1 MKENL
6 QKLKVPQ
13 QKKPKKNKTF
23 WMSSMKIRLNYFSK
37 DSTWKLEWPMVE
49 WTKMMVITSK
59 MAKKFS
65 MNLKLKMKK

>member
-1 MKENL
+1 
-6 QKLKVPQ
+6 
-13 QKKPKKNKTF
+13 
-23 WMSSMKIRLNYFSK
+23 MSSMKIRLNYFSK